1 MLKKQKSRSKT
12 RHTAS
17 TNRRIFSGMAVVA
30 VMTLVVKL
38 MAAAKELVIADYF
51 GTGDMVDAFLFA
63 YLLPAFAINVLSG
76 SFSAAMMPT
85 YIRTR
90 ENQGIQAANKLFS
103 SLMLVGVLFLLVAAG
118 ILAVFAPT
126 ILSILGSGFNEQTML
141 LTQTLFYWLLP
152 VLVFTGIGQL
162 FATII
167 NAGERFAT
175 VALAPA
181 LTPICM
187 VIALITLTDEWGIFA
202 LAEGAVLGAA
212 LELLVLIIA
221 AVRKN
226 IPVLPR
232 WHGMTEEL
240 RTVIGQY
247 TPMIAGA
254 FLMSGTGLVDQSM
267 AAMLEPGSVATLN
280 YANKVVA
287 MILSIGSMA
296 LGTAV
301 LPHFSRLVGHKDW
314 VGLRH
319 TFRTYAWLIVFI
331 SVPATVLLFLFSQPI
346 IQLLFERGAFTS
358 ADTRLV
364 SQVQAYYLL
373 QLPFYMLGILGV
385 RLISAMTKNDILMKI
400 AAVSLIINI
409 AGNYLFMQH
418 FGVAGIALSTA
429 MVYFISTIMIL
440 IFLNKS
446 IVASAALVSKT

>member
-1 MLKKQKSRSKT
+1 MLKKHKARRNTGHK
-12 RHTAS
+12 AS

-51 GTGDMVDAFLFA
+51 GTGEMVDAFLFA

-90 ENQGIQAANKLFS
+90 DNQGEQAANSLFS
-103 SLMLVGVLFLLVAAG
+103 SLMLIGVLFLLVAAG
-118 ILAVFAPT
+118 LLAAFAPT
-126 ILSILGSGFNEQTML
+126 ILSLLGSGFSEQTML

-152 VLVFTGIGQL
+152 VLVLTGIGQL
-162 FATII
+162 LATII

-181 LTPICM
+181 LTPICT
-187 VIALITLTDEWGIFA
+187 VIALITLADEWGIFA
-202 LAEGAVLGAA
+202 LAGGAVLGAG

-301 LPHFSRLVGHKDW
+301 LPHFSRLVGNEDW
-314 VGLRH
+314 AGLRH
-319 TFRTYAWLIVFI
+319 TFKTYARLIVFI
-331 SVPATVLLFLFSQPI
+331 SIPATALLFLFSQPI
-346 IQLLFERGAFTS
+346 IQLLFERGAFTA
-358 ADTRLV
+358 ADTQLV

-385 RLISAMTKNDILMKI
+385 RLISAMTKNTVLMKI
-400 AAVSLIINI
+400 SALNLVVNII
-409 AGNYLFMQH
+409 GNYVLVQYY
-418 FGVAGIALSTA
+418 GVAGIALSTA
-429 MVYFISTIMIL
+429 LVYILSCAMICL
-440 IFLNKS
+440 YLFKHNVKGK
-446 IVASAALVSKT
+446 V